1 MMFES
6 IHIDIRKLRD
16 YCLNPHHPV
25 GKHKARV
32 FSSQLGIGR
41 NDADLLKEKIIENM
55 KEVEIEWAHED
66 KFGKRFSA
74 DLNINMKNRS
84 ALVRTIWIIKSGTDI
99 PELVSC
105 YIIT

>member
-1 MMFES
+1 MFTKVT
-6 IHIDIRKLRD
+6 IDIRKLRD
-16 YCLNPHHPV
+16 YSLNPHHPV

-41 NDADLLKEKIIENM
+41 DDAQLLKEKIIENM
-55 KEVEIEWAHED
+55 KDVEIEWAHED

-74 DLNINMKNRS
+74 DLTMNMKNRS
-84 ALVRTIWIIKSGTDI
+84 ALVRTIWIIKSGSEV

>member
-1 MMFES
+1 MFTKVT
-6 IHIDIRKLRD
+6 IDIRKLRD
-16 YCLNPHHPV
+16 YSLNPHHPV

-32 FSSQLGIGR
+32 FSSLLGIGR
-41 NDADLLKEKIIENM
+41 DDAQLLKKKIIENM
-55 KEVEIEWAHED
+55 KDVEIEWAHED

-74 DLNINMKNRS
+74 DLTVNLKNRS
-84 ALVRTIWIIKSGTDI
+84 FLVRTIWIIKSGSEV